1 MPSQGT
7 FSARHNTGNELI
19 NIRKSALPEP
29 CDAVYRVAGNGMAPI
44 IRDGDLI
51 LVAFEKH
58 LEPGA
63 IGVFLCNGQIVIRQY
78 YPEGLRSFRPELESV
93 HLPEDSEY
101 AVIGRFVAVITEDM
115 LADEHEKEVWAKMKA
130 MH

>member
-63 IGVFLCNGQIVIRQY
+63 IGAFLCNGQIILRQY
-78 YPEGLRSFRPELESV
+78 YPEGLRAFRPDLESV
-93 HLPEDSEY
+93 HLPDDSEY
-101 AVIGRFVAVITEDM
+101 VVVGRFVAVITEDM
-115 LADEHEKEVWAKMKA
+115 LPDDHEKEVWARMKA

>member
-1 MPSQGT
+1 MTSQGT
-7 FSARHNTGNELI
+7 LSARHNAGNDLI

-63 IGVFLCNGQIVIRQY
+63 IGAFLCNGQIILRQY
-78 YPEGLRSFRPELESV
+78 YPEGLRAFRPDLEAV

-101 AVIGRFVAVITEDM
+101 VVVGRFIAVVTQDM
-115 LADEHEKEVWAKMKA
+115 LADNHEKEVWARMKA

>member
-7 FSARHNTGNELI
+7 LSARHNTGNKLV

-29 CDAVYRVAGNGMAPI
+29 CDAVYQVAGNGMAPI

-63 IGVFLCNGQIVIRQY
+63 IGAFLCNGQIILRQFLSEILRRERIRCCFECECRDESRYFLPNQK
-78 YPEGLRSFRPELESV
+78 PRP
-93 HLPEDSEY
+93 
-101 AVIGRFVAVITEDM
+101 
-115 LADEHEKEVWAKMKA
+115 AK
-130 MH
+130 

>member
-7 FSARHNTGNELI
+7 FSARHDTGNKLI

-63 IGVFLCNGQIVIRQY
+63 IGAFLCNGQIILRQY
-78 YPEGLRSFRPELESV
+78 YPEGLRAFRPDLESV
-93 HLPEDSEY
+93 HLPEETEY
-101 AVIGRFVAVITEDM
+101 VVVGRFVAVITEDM
-115 LADEHEKEVWAKMKA
+115 LPDDYEKDVWARMKA

>member
-1 MPSQGT
+1 MTSQGT
-7 FSARHNTGNELI
+7 LSARHNAGNDLI

-51 LVAFEKH
+51 LVAFEKQ

-63 IGVFLCNGQIVIRQY
+63 IGAFLCNGQIVLRQY

-93 HLPEDSEY
+93 HLPKDSEY
-101 AVIGRFVAVITEDM
+101 VVVGRFVAVITEDM
-115 LADEHEKEVWAKMKA
+115 LADDHEKEVWAKMQA

>member
-1 MPSQGT
+1 MTSQGT
-7 FSARHNTGNELI
+7 LSARHNAGNDLI

-51 LVAFEKH
+51 LVAFDKQ

-63 IGVFLCNGQIVIRQY
+63 IGAFLCNGQIILRQY
-78 YPEGLRSFRPELESV
+78 YPEGLRAFRPDLESV
-93 HLPEDSEY
+93 HLPDDSEY
-101 AVIGRFVAVITEDM
+101 VVVGRFVAVITEDM
-115 LADEHEKEVWAKMKA
+115 LPDYHEKEVWARMKA

>member
-1 MPSQGT
+1 MTSQGT
-7 FSARHNTGNELI
+7 LSARHNAGNDLI

-51 LVAFEKH
+51 LVAFEKQ

-63 IGVFLCNGQIVIRQY
+63 IGAFLCNGQIILRQY
-78 YPEGLRSFRPELESV
+78 YPEGLRAFRPDLESV
-93 HLPEDSEY
+93 HLPEDSEF
-101 AVIGRFVAVITEDM
+101 AVIGRFVAVITEGM
-115 LADEHEKEVWAKMKA
+115 LADDHEKEVWARMKA

>member
-7 FSARHNTGNELI
+7 LSARHNTGNKLI

-51 LVAFEKH
+51 LVAFDKQ

-63 IGVFLCNGQIVIRQY
+63 IGAFLCNGQIILRQY
-78 YPEGLRSFRPELESV
+78 YPEGLRAFRPDLESV
-93 HLPEDSEY
+93 HLPDDSEY
-101 AVIGRFVAVITEDM
+101 VVVGRFVAVITEDM
-115 LADEHEKEVWAKMKA
+115 LPDDHEKEVWARMKA

>member
-7 FSARHNTGNELI
+7 FSARHNTGNKLI

-51 LVAFEKH
+51 LVAFDKQ

-63 IGVFLCNGQIVIRQY
+63 IGAFLCNGQIILRQY
-78 YPEGLRSFRPELESV
+78 YPEGLRAFRPDLESV
-93 HLPEDSEY
+93 HLPDDTEY
-101 AVIGRFVAVITEDM
+101 AVVGRFVAVITEDM
-115 LADEHEKEVWAKMKA
+115 LPDDHEKEVWARMKA

>member
-1 MPSQGT
+1 MTSQGT
-7 FSARHNTGNELI
+7 LSARHNAGNDLI

-51 LVAFEKH
+51 LVAFEKQ

-63 IGVFLCNGQIVIRQY
+63 IGAFLCNGQIVLRQY

-93 HLPEDSEY
+93 HLPKDSEY
-101 AVIGRFVAVITEDM
+101 VVVGRFVAVITEDM
-115 LADEHEKEVWAKMKA
+115 LPDDHEKEVWARMKA

>member
-1 MPSQGT
+1 MTSQGT
-7 FSARHNTGNELI
+7 LSVRHNAGNAMI
-19 NIRKSALPEP
+19 NIRGSALPEP

-51 LVAFEKH
+51 LVAFEKQ

-63 IGVFLCNGQIVIRQY
+63 IGAFLCNGQIILRQY
-78 YPEGLRSFRPELESV
+78 YPEGLRAFRPDLEAV
-93 HLPEDSEY
+93 HLPEDSEF
-101 AVIGRFVAVITEDM
+101 AVIGRFVAVVTENM
-115 LADEHEKEVWAKMKA
+115 LADDHEKEVWVKMKA

>member
-7 FSARHNTGNELI
+7 FSARHNTGNKLI

-63 IGVFLCNGQIVIRQY
+63 IGAFLCNGQIILRQY
-78 YPEGLRSFRPELESV
+78 YPEGLRAFRTDLEAV
-93 HLPEDSEY
+93 HLPEDSEF
-101 AVIGRFVAVITEDM
+101 AVTGRFVAVVTEDM
-115 LADEHEKEVWAKMKA
+115 LADDHEKEVWARMKA

>member
-51 LVAFEKH
+51 LVAFDKQ

-63 IGVFLCNGQIVIRQY
+63 IGAFLCNGQIILRQY
-78 YPEGLRSFRPELESV
+78 YPEGLRAFRPDLESV
-93 HLPEDSEY
+93 HLPDDSEY
-101 AVIGRFVAVITEDM
+101 VVVGRFVAVMTEDM
-115 LADEHEKEVWAKMKA
+115 LPDDHEKEVWARMKA